1 MEELKL
7 HAEGQEDHLKSLW
20 EKYEG
25 LRKSLIG
32 NKDLTQKQK
41 SSELEKINEQ
51 FTKEKKDSNNN
62 LY

>member
-7 HAEGQEDHLKSLW
+7 HSEGQEDHLKSLR

-32 NKDLTQKQK
+32 NKELTEKQK
-41 SSELEKINEQ
+41 NSALKKINEK

>member
-7 HAEGQEDHLKSLW
+7 HSEGQEDHHKSLR

-25 LRKSLIG
+25 LRKSLIE
-32 NKDLTQKQK
+32 NKELTEKQK
-41 SSELEKINEQ
+41 SSELKKINEK